1 MENIVSNEGVIKRL
15 KGLISSK
22 ALGSDEL
29 HQRILKELVNNQ

>member
-1 MENIVSNEGVIKRL
+1 MENIVVSNEGVI

-29 HQRILKELVNNQ
+29 HQRILQELVNNQ